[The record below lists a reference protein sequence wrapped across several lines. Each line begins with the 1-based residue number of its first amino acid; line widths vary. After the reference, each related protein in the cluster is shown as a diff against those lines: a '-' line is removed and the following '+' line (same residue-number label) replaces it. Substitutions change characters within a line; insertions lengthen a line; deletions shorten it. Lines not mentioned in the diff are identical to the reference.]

1 LQQNN
6 KILPQLIYHG
16 KKTVPAALRRDSW
29 TPYFSL
35 HFPPNEYGSSSG
47 LLAYHQLRE
56 LSKQRQLAPPEDMV
70 VATQEDIDRRK
81 ARYNPIELDQMLNDK
96 KLTLPQVGQL
106 LPKKLRAKKLMS
118 QKATAVADVAFVLGL
133 QADGPDAEE
142 AARLKEERRKEW
154 WNNVSR
160 GAKARARKRARLRE
174 AKEAQLEARRTRVMK
189 ANGSVGLNADAAA
202 RIAMEY
208 RGALVGVGD
217 QVDLTKPEASVQEE
231 AGVTEVPDSDAVDKA
246 TSSRRGR
253 LSHSGE
259 VPPETHEKERGDPLS
274 SPPSVTTETGTD
286 VQPSAA
292 RPAAEQEARDAKE
305 VRILWADLRD
315 AAYAHEWPETVI
327 HAELERMAIAKSKV
341 LIPQSRTEVLVTHS
355 RSIHV
360 IGGQKGSGWYLDPDE
375 VQALKKGPSKE
386 VPVGAVGEAQGAEG
400 AKDATSGD
408 GSQGDQDFVRRQHA
422 AESLREE
429 GIEVEAPRRGLWA
442 MVKGLVGR

>member
-1 LQQNN
+1 
-6 KILPQLIYHG
+6 
-16 KKTVPAALRRDSW
+16 
-29 TPYFSL
+29 
-35 HFPPNEYGSSSG
+35 
-47 LLAYHQLRE
+47 
-56 LSKQRQLAPPEDMV
+56 MV
-70 VATQEDIDRRK
+70 VATQEDIDRIK

-96 KLTLPQVGQL
+96 KLTLPHVGQL
-106 LPKKLRAKKLMS
+106 LPKELRAKKLMS

-133 QADGPDAEE
+133 QADGPDPEE

-154 WNNVSR
+154 WNNISR

-189 ANGSVGLNADAAA
+189 ANGSVGLNVDAAT
-202 RIAMEY
+202 RIALEY

-217 QVDLTKPEASVQEE
+217 QVDLTKPEAKVQEE
-231 AGVTEVPDSDAVDKA
+231 QAEEVVEASATEVQDSDAVDKA
-246 TSSRRGR
+246 TRSPRGR

-259 VPPETHEKERGDPLS
+259 VPPETHEKEQGDQLS

-292 RPAAEQEARDAKE
+292 QPAAEQEVRDAKE

-341 LIPQSRTEVLVTHS
+341 LIPQSRKEVLVTNS

-360 IGGQKGSGWYLDPDE
+360 IGGQKGSGWYLAPDE
-375 VQALKKGPSKE
+375 VQALKKGLSKE

-400 AKDATSGD
+400 AKDAASGE

-442 MVKGLVGR
+442 RVKGFVGR

>member
-1 LQQNN
+1 
-6 KILPQLIYHG
+6 
-16 KKTVPAALRRDSW
+16 
-29 TPYFSL
+29 
-35 HFPPNEYGSSSG
+35 
-47 LLAYHQLRE
+47 
-56 LSKQRQLAPPEDMV
+56 MV
-70 VATQEDIDRRK
+70 LATQEDIDRIK
-81 ARYNPIELDQMLNDK
+81 ARYNPIELDQMLKDK

-106 LPKKLRAKKLMS
+106 LPKELRAKKLMS

-133 QADGPDAEE
+133 QADGPDPDE

-154 WNNVSR
+154 WNNISR

-189 ANGSVGLNADAAA
+189 ANGSVGLNADAAT

-217 QVDLTKPEASVQEE
+217 QVDLTNPEAKVQEE
-231 AGVTEVPDSDAVDKA
+231 QAEEVVEAGATQVQDSDAVDKA
-246 TSSRRGR
+246 TSSPRGR

-259 VPPETHEKERGDPLS
+259 MPPETHEKEQGDQLS
-274 SPPSVTTETGTD
+274 SPPSVTTEPTKAGEAPTTETGTD

-292 RPAAEQEARDAKE
+292 RPGAEPEARDAKE

-341 LIPQSRTEVLVTHS
+341 LIPQSRKEVLVTKS

-375 VQALKKGPSKE
+375 VQALKKGLSKE

-400 AKDATSGD
+400 ARDAASGE
-408 GSQGDQDFVRRQHA
+408 GSQSDQDFVRRQHA

-442 MVKGLVGR
+442 RVKGLVGR